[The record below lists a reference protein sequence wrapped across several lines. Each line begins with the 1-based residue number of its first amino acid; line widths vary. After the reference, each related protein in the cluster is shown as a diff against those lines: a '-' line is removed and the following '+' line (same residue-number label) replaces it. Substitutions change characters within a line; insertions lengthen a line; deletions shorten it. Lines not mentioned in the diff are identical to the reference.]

1 LAVAAEMIILTFVR
15 TAFVF
20 SGGASLGACQAGMLE
35 ALFERRIRPDLL
47 VGTSV
52 GAINAA
58 FVASRPPSVQT
69 ARELQRIWRGLKR
82 GQVFPANPI
91 TASLGLL
98 GLRDHSV
105 SAASLRR
112 VLVRYLAVDR
122 LEHTDV
128 PLHVVTTDFIS
139 GEEVLLTTGPALDAL
154 LASAAIP
161 GVFPPIPWESRVLVD
176 GGIVNNTPISH
187 AVALGAD
194 RIIVLPA
201 LGAAPLRSAPRGVLA
216 AGVAAV
222 SRALMY
228 RLVDDLARYR
238 HDAELVVLPAPAVG
252 TIMPTDFGH
261 AEELVGDGL
270 RRGREVLGRD
280 RCVFPLRQAA

>member
-1 LAVAAEMIILTFVR
+1 MSTGMTILTSVP

-35 ALFERRIRPDLL
+35 ALFERCERPDLL

-69 ARELQRIWRGLKR
+69 ARELQQVWRGLRR
-82 GQVFPANPI
+82 GHVFPANPV

-112 VLVRYLAVDR
+112 VLMRHLGVDR
-122 LEHTDV
+122 LEQADV
-128 PLHVVTTDFIS
+128 PLHVVATDVMS
-139 GEEVLLTTGPALDAL
+139 GEEMLLSTGPALDAI

-161 GVFPPIPWESRVLVD
+161 GVFPPVPWGPQFLMD
-176 GGIVNNTPISH
+176 GAIVNNTPISQ

-201 LGAAPLRSAPRGVLA
+201 LSAASLRRPPRGVLA

-222 SRALMY
+222 SRALTY
-228 RLVDDLARYR
+228 RLVEDLARYR
-238 HDAELVVLPAPAVG
+238 HDVELVVLPAPEVDG
-252 TIMPTDFGH
+252 IMPTDFGH
-261 AEELVGDGL
+261 AEELVSEGL
-270 RRGREVLGRD
+270 RRGREVLHRN
-280 RCVFPLRQAA
+280 RRVVPLRQAA

>member
-1 LAVAAEMIILTFVR
+1 MATGMTILTSVP

-69 ARELQRIWRGLKR
+69 ARELQRIWRGLRR
-82 GQVFPANPI
+82 GQVFPANPV

-112 VLVRYLAVDR
+112 VLMRHLGVDR
-122 LEHTDV
+122 LEQADV

-139 GEEVLLTTGPALDAL
+139 DEEVLLTTGPALDAI

-161 GVFPPIPWESRVLVD
+161 GSVPSDPLGVTGP
-176 GGIVNNTPISH
+176 GGWR
-187 AVALGAD
+187 D
-194 RIIVLPA
+194 REQHT
-201 LGAAPLRSAPRGVLA
+201 
-216 AGVAAV
+216 
-222 SRALMY
+222 
-228 RLVDDLARYR
+228 DLARR
-238 HDAELVVLPAPAVG
+238 GTRRRPNHRAARARGRAAAPRARG
-252 TIMPTDFGH
+252 R
-261 AEELVGDGL
+261 ACRRR
-270 RRGREVLGRD
+270 RRGLPRAHVPAGGGPRSIPPRRRARGPAGARGRRD
-280 RCVFPLRQAA
+280 HAHRFWPCRRAGQRGPAARARGARPRS

>member
-1 LAVAAEMIILTFVR
+1 MATGMTILTSVP

-35 ALFERRIRPDLL
+35 ALFERREQPDLL

-69 ARELQRIWRGLKR
+69 ARELQRIWRGLRR
-82 GQVFPANPI
+82 GHVFPANPV

-112 VLVRYLAVDR
+112 VLMRHLGVDR
-122 LEHTDV
+122 LEQADV
-128 PLHVVTTDFIS
+128 PLHVVTTDFIT
-139 GEEVLLTTGPALDAL
+139 GEEMLLTTGPALDAI

-161 GVFPPIPWESRVLVD
+161 GVFPPIPWGSRVLVD
-176 GGIVNNTPISH
+176 GGIVNNTPISQ

-201 LGAAPLRSAPRGVLA
+201 LGAAPLRRAPRGVLA

-222 SRALMY
+222 SRALTY
-228 RLVDDLARYR
+228 RLVEDLARYR
-238 HDAELVVLPAPAVG
+238 HDAELVVLPAPEVDG
-252 TIMPTDFGH
+252 IMPTDFGH
-261 AEELVGDGL
+261 AEELVSEGL

-280 RCVFPLRQAA
+280 RKVVPLRQAA

>member
-1 LAVAAEMIILTFVR
+1 MRAPGRTILTFVP

-35 ALFERRIRPDLL
+35 ALFNCRERPDLL

-58 FVASRPPSVQT
+58 FVASRPPSVRT
-69 ARELQRIWRGLKR
+69 GRELQQIWRGLRR
-82 GQVFPANPI
+82 GHVFPANPV

-112 VLVRYLAVDR
+112 VLMRHLGVDR
-122 LEHTDV
+122 LEQADV
-128 PLHVVTTDFIS
+128 PLHVVAADVMS
-139 GEEVLLTTGPALDAL
+139 GEEMLLSTGPALDAIL
-154 LASAAIP
+154 PSAAIP
-161 GVFPPIPWESRVLVD
+161 GVFPPVPWGPQFLMD
-176 GGIVNNTPISH
+176 GAIVNNTPISQ

-194 RIIVLPA
+194 RVIVLPA
-201 LGAAPLRSAPRGVLA
+201 LSAASLPRAPRGVLA

-222 SRALMY
+222 SRALTY
-228 RLVDDLARYR
+228 RPVEDLTCYR
-238 HDAELVVLPAPAVG
+238 HDAELVVLPAPEVDG
-252 TIMPTDFGH
+252 IMPTDFGH
-261 AEELVGDGL
+261 AEELVSEDL
-270 RRGREVLGRD
+270 RRGREVLHRD
-280 RCVFPLRQAA
+280 RKIVPLRQAA

>member
-1 LAVAAEMIILTFVR
+1 MATDTTILMFVP

-58 FVASRPPSVQT
+58 FVASRPQSVQT
-69 ARELQRIWRGLKR
+69 ARELQRIWRGLRR
-82 GQVFPANPI
+82 GHVFPANPVI
-91 TASLGLL
+91 ASLGLL

-112 VLVRYLAVDR
+112 VLVRYLGVNR
-122 LEHTDV
+122 LEQADV
-128 PLHVVTTDFIS
+128 PLHVVTTDFMS
-139 GEEVLLTTGPALDAL
+139 GEEVLLTTGPAVDAI

-161 GVFPPIPWESRVLVD
+161 GVFPPVPWGSRVLVD

-201 LGAAPLRSAPRGVLA
+201 LGAAPLRSAPRGVLG

-222 SRALMY
+222 SRALTY

-238 HDAELVVLPAPAVG
+238 QHAELVVLPAPEVDG
-252 TIMPTDFGH
+252 IMPTDFSH
-261 AEELVGDGL
+261 AEKLVSEGL
-270 RRGREVLGRD
+270 RRGREVLARD
-280 RCVFPLRQAA
+280 RKVVPLRQAA

>member
-1 LAVAAEMIILTFVR
+1 MATGMTILTSVP

-35 ALFERRIRPDLL
+35 ALFERREQPDLL

-69 ARELQRIWRGLKR
+69 ARELQRIWRGLTR
-82 GQVFPANPI
+82 GHVFPANPV

-112 VLVRYLAVDR
+112 VLMRHLGVDR
-122 LEHTDV
+122 LEQADV
-128 PLHVVTTDFIS
+128 PLHVVTTDFIT
-139 GEEVLLTTGPALDAL
+139 GEEMLLTTGPALDAI

-161 GVFPPIPWESRVLVD
+161 GVFPPIPWGSRVLVD
-176 GGIVNNTPISH
+176 GGIVNNTPISQ

-201 LGAAPLRSAPRGVLA
+201 LGAAPLRRAPRGVLA

-222 SRALMY
+222 SRALTY
-228 RLVDDLARYR
+228 RLVEDLARYR
-238 HDAELVVLPAPAVG
+238 HDAELVVLPAPEVDG
-252 TIMPTDFGH
+252 IMPTDFGH
-261 AEELVGDGL
+261 AEELVSEGL

-280 RCVFPLRQAA
+280 RKVVPLRQAA

>member
-1 LAVAAEMIILTFVR
+1 MATDTTILMFVP

-58 FVASRPPSVQT
+58 FIASRPQSVQT
-69 ARELQRIWRGLKR
+69 ARELQRIWRGLRR
-82 GQVFPANPI
+82 GHVFPANPL

-112 VLVRYLAVDR
+112 VLVRYLGVNR
-122 LEHTDV
+122 LEQADV

-139 GEEVLLTTGPALDAL
+139 GEEVLLTTGPALDAI

-161 GVFPPIPWESRVLVD
+161 GVFPPVPWGSRVLVD

-201 LGAAPLRSAPRGVLA
+201 LGAAPLRSAPRGVLG

-222 SRALMY
+222 SRALTY

-238 HDAELVVLPAPAVG
+238 QHAELVVLPAPEVDG
-252 TIMPTDFGH
+252 IMPTDFSH
-261 AEELVGDGL
+261 AEKLVSEGL
-270 RRGREVLGRD
+270 RRGREVLARD
-280 RCVFPLRQAA
+280 RKVVPLRQAA

>member
-1 LAVAAEMIILTFVR
+1 METGITILTSVP

-35 ALFERRIRPDLL
+35 ALFERREQPDLL

-69 ARELQRIWRGLKR
+69 ARELQRIWRGLRR
-82 GQVFPANPI
+82 GHVFPANPV

-112 VLVRYLAVDR
+112 VLMRHLGVDR
-122 LEHTDV
+122 LEQADV
-128 PLHVVTTDFIS
+128 PLHVVTTDFIT
-139 GEEVLLTTGPALDAL
+139 GEEMLLTTGPALDAI

-161 GVFPPIPWESRVLVD
+161 GVFPPIPWGSRVPVD
-176 GGIVNNTPISH
+176 GGIVNNTPISQ

-201 LGAAPLRSAPRGVLA
+201 LGAAPLRRAPRGVLA

-222 SRALMY
+222 SRALTY
-228 RLVDDLARYR
+228 RLVEDLARYR
-238 HDAELVVLPAPAVG
+238 HDAELVVLPAPEVDG
-252 TIMPTDFGH
+252 IMPTDFGH
-261 AEELVGDGL
+261 AEELVSEGL

-280 RCVFPLRQAA
+280 RKVVPLRQAA

>member
-1 LAVAAEMIILTFVR
+1 MATGMTILTSVP

-35 ALFERRIRPDLL
+35 ALFERREQPDLL

-69 ARELQRIWRGLKR
+69 ARELQRIWRGLRR
-82 GQVFPANPI
+82 GHVFPANPV

-112 VLVRYLAVDR
+112 VLMRHLGVDR
-122 LEHTDV
+122 LEQADV
-128 PLHVVTTDFIS
+128 PLHVVTTDFIT
-139 GEEVLLTTGPALDAL
+139 GEEMLLTTGPALDAI

-161 GVFPPIPWESRVLVD
+161 GVFPPIPWGSRVLVD
-176 GGIVNNTPISH
+176 GGIVNNTPISQ

-201 LGAAPLRSAPRGVLA
+201 LGAAPLRRAPRGVLA

-222 SRALMY
+222 SRALTY
-228 RLVDDLARYR
+228 RLVEDLARYR
-238 HDAELVVLPAPAVG
+238 HDAELVVLPAPAVDG
-252 TIMPTDFGH
+252 IMPTDFGH
-261 AEELVGDGL
+261 AEELVSEGL

-280 RCVFPLRQAA
+280 RKVVPLRQAA

>member
-1 LAVAAEMIILTFVR
+1 MATGMTILTSVP

-35 ALFERRIRPDLL
+35 ALFERREQPDLL

-69 ARELQRIWRGLKR
+69 ARELQRIWRGLRR
-82 GQVFPANPI
+82 GHVFPANPV

-112 VLVRYLAVDR
+112 VLMRHLGVDR
-122 LEHTDV
+122 LEQADV
-128 PLHVVTTDFIS
+128 PLHVVATDVMS
-139 GEEVLLTTGPALDAL
+139 GEEMLLSTGPALDAI

-161 GVFPPIPWESRVLVD
+161 GVFPPVPWGPQFLMD
-176 GGIVNNTPISH
+176 GAIVNNTPISQ

-201 LGAAPLRSAPRGVLA
+201 LSAASLRRAPRGVLA

-222 SRALMY
+222 SRALTY
-228 RLVDDLARYR
+228 RLVEDLARYR
-238 HDAELVVLPAPAVG
+238 HDVELVVLPAPEVDG
-252 TIMPTDFGH
+252 IMPTDFGH
-261 AEELVGDGL
+261 AEELVSEGL
-270 RRGREVLGRD
+270 RRGREVLRRD
-280 RCVFPLRQAA
+280 RRVVPLRQAA

>member
-1 LAVAAEMIILTFVR
+1 MSTGMTILTSMP

-35 ALFERRIRPDLL
+35 ALFERRVRPDLL

-69 ARELQRIWRGLKR
+69 ARELQRIWRGLRR
-82 GQVFPANPI
+82 GHVFPANPVI
-91 TASLGLL
+91 ASLGLL

-112 VLVRYLAVDR
+112 VLMRHLGVDR
-122 LEHTDV
+122 LEQAGV
-128 PLHVVTTDFIS
+128 PLHVVATDVMS
-139 GEEVLLTTGPALDAL
+139 GEEMLLSTGPALDAI

-161 GVFPPIPWESRVLVD
+161 GVFPPVPWGPQFLMD
-176 GGIVNNTPISH
+176 GAIVNNTPISQ

-201 LGAAPLRSAPRGVLA
+201 LSAASLRRAPRGMLA

-222 SRALMY
+222 SRALTY
-228 RLVDDLARYR
+228 RLVEDLARYR
-238 HDAELVVLPAPAVG
+238 HDVELVVLPAPEVDG
-252 TIMPTDFGH
+252 IMPTDFGH
-261 AEELVGDGL
+261 AEELVSEGL
-270 RRGREVLGRD
+270 RRGREVLHRD
-280 RCVFPLRQAA
+280 RRVVPLRQAA

>member
-1 LAVAAEMIILTFVR
+1 METGITILTSVP

-35 ALFERRIRPDLL
+35 ALFERREQPDLL

-69 ARELQRIWRGLKR
+69 ARELQRIWRGLRR
-82 GQVFPANPI
+82 GHVFPANPV

-112 VLVRYLAVDR
+112 VLMRHLGVDR
-122 LEHTDV
+122 LEQADV
-128 PLHVVTTDFIS
+128 PLHVVTTDFIT
-139 GEEVLLTTGPALDAL
+139 GEEMLLTTGPALDAI

-161 GVFPPIPWESRVLVD
+161 GVFPPIPWGSRVLVD
-176 GGIVNNTPISH
+176 GGIVNNTPISQ

-201 LGAAPLRSAPRGVLA
+201 LGAAPLRRAPRGVLA

-222 SRALMY
+222 SRALTY
-228 RLVDDLARYR
+228 RLVEDLARYR
-238 HDAELVVLPAPAVG
+238 HDAELVVLPAPEVDG
-252 TIMPTDFGH
+252 IMPTDFGH
-261 AEELVGDGL
+261 AEELVSEGL

-280 RCVFPLRQAA
+280 RKVVPLRQAA

>member
-1 LAVAAEMIILTFVR
+1 MATGMTILTSVP

-35 ALFERRIRPDLL
+35 ALFERRERPDLL

-69 ARELQRIWRGLKR
+69 ARELQRIWRGLRR
-82 GQVFPANPI
+82 GHVFPANPV

-112 VLVRYLAVDR
+112 VLMRHLGVDR
-122 LEHTDV
+122 LEQADV
-128 PLHVVTTDFIS
+128 PLHVVTTDFIT
-139 GEEVLLTTGPALDAL
+139 GEEMLLTTGPALDAI

-161 GVFPPIPWESRVLVD
+161 GVFPPIPWGSRVLVD
-176 GGIVNNTPISH
+176 GGIVNNTPISQ

-201 LGAAPLRSAPRGVLA
+201 LGAAPLRRAPRGVLA

-222 SRALMY
+222 SRALTY
-228 RLVDDLARYR
+228 RLVEDLASIPPRR
-238 HDAELVVLPAPAVG
+238 RARGPAGA
-252 TIMPTDFGH
+252 
-261 AEELVGDGL
+261 
-270 RRGREVLGRD
+270 RGRRD
-280 RCVFPLRQAA
+280 HAHRFRPCRGAGQRGPAARARGARPRS

>member
-1 LAVAAEMIILTFVR
+1 MATGITILTSVP

-35 ALFERRIRPDLL
+35 ALFERRVQPDLL

-69 ARELQRIWRGLKR
+69 ARELQRIWRGLRR
-82 GQVFPANPI
+82 GHVFPANPV

-112 VLVRYLAVDR
+112 VLMRHLGVDR
-122 LEHTDV
+122 LEQADV
-128 PLHVVTTDFIS
+128 PLHVVTTDFIT
-139 GEEVLLTTGPALDAL
+139 GEEMLLTTGPALDAI

-161 GVFPPIPWESRVLVD
+161 GVFPPIPWGSRVLVD
-176 GGIVNNTPISH
+176 GGIVNNTPISQ

-201 LGAAPLRSAPRGVLA
+201 LGAAPLRRAPRGVLA

-222 SRALMY
+222 SRALTY
-228 RLVDDLARYR
+228 RLVEDLARYR
-238 HDAELVVLPAPAVG
+238 HDAELVVLPAPEVDG
-252 TIMPTDFGH
+252 IMPTDFGH
-261 AEELVGDGL
+261 AEELVSEGL

-280 RCVFPLRQAA
+280 RKVVPLRQAA

>member
-1 LAVAAEMIILTFVR
+1 MTTRMTILIFVP

-35 ALFERRIRPDLL
+35 ALFERRVQPDLL

-69 ARELQRIWRGLKR
+69 ARELQRIWRGLRR
-82 GQVFPANPI
+82 GHVFPANPV

-98 GLRDHSV
+98 GLRDYSV

-112 VLVRYLAVDR
+112 VLMRHLGVGR
-122 LEHTDV
+122 LEQADV
-128 PLHVVTTDFIS
+128 PLHVVATDVMS
-139 GEEVLLTTGPALDAL
+139 GEETLLSTGPALDAI

-161 GVFPPIPWESRVLVD
+161 GVFPPVPWGPQLLVD
-176 GGIVNNTPISH
+176 GAIVNNTPISH

-201 LGAAPLRSAPRGVLA
+201 LSAAPLCRAPRGVLA
-216 AGVAAV
+216 SGVAAV
-222 SRALMY
+222 SRVLMY
-228 RLVDDLARYR
+228 RLVEDLARYR
-238 HDAELVVLPAPAVG
+238 HHAELVVLPAPEVDG
-252 TIMPTDFGH
+252 IMPTDFGH
-261 AEELVGDGL
+261 AEELVSEGL
-270 RRGREVLGRD
+270 RRGREVLRRD
-280 RCVFPLRQAA
+280 RKVVPLRQAA